1 MEDDKLE
8 DAFRRTECLPSSFT
22 VLSLSV
28 TEMIPLASCNP
39 GWREGFLSV
48 ACVSSN
54 SATPVFRNA
63 FMMPGALLLGCDR
76 VLAR

>member
-1 MEDDKLE
+1 
-8 DAFRRTECLPSSFT
+8 
-22 VLSLSV
+22 
-28 TEMIPLASCNP
+28 MIPLASCNP

-54 SATPVFRNA
+54 SATPVFRNV